1 MVFVMNVERIHR
13 IIQCI
18 IVILAT
24 ALVFYLV
31 LTEERFGLEGYGC
44 CEIEAIISDAQ
55 AELGR
60 KKLK

>member
-1 MVFVMNVERIHR
+1 VMFLERVCR
-13 IIQCI
+13 IIQCV
-18 IVILAT
+18 IVLLAT

-44 CEIEAIISDAQ
+44 CEIEAIISGEQ

>member
-1 MVFVMNVERIHR
+1 MMFLERVCR

-18 IVILAT
+18 IVLLAM
-24 ALVFYLV
+24 ALIFYLV
-31 LTEERFGLEGYGC
+31 LTEERFAPEGCGC
-44 CEIEAIISDAQ
+44 CEIEAIISGEQ